1 MPTAVFAAK
10 EKDDDMVLDAIQ
22 ELTDIE
28 PDYQE
33 YEASDY
39 GAAGPKPS
47 KPPAVD
53 SMEVNCEISL
63 SSGAVAH
70 RIGTVERIFA

>member
-10 EKDDDMVLDAIQ
+10 EKDDDMVFDAIQ

-33 YEASDY
+33 EEASDY

-47 KPPAVD
+47 KRKRTKLFGGEFV
-53 SMEVNCEISL
+53 
-63 SSGAVAH
+63 GW
-70 RIGTVERIFA
+70 

>member
-33 YEASDY
+33 
-39 GAAGPKPS
+39 
-47 KPPAVD
+47 
-53 SMEVNCEISL
+53 
-63 SSGAVAH
+63 
-70 RIGTVERIFA
+70 